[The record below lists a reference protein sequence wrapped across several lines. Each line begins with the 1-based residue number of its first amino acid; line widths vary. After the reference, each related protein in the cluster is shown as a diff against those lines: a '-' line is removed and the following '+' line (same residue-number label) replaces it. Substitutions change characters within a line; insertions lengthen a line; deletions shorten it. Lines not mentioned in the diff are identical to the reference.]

1 MLFRSHASIV
11 KSLIAAGADVNAKD
25 EDDWTPLM
33 QAAHNGHIE
42 TARLLLKAGAAGRE
56 EAAKVST
63 DPAMLRLLQAPTTT
77 P

>member
-1 MLFRSHASIV
+1 
-11 KSLIAAGADVNAKD
+11 
-25 EDDWTPLM
+25 M